1 MARMMP
7 RALALAALLLLTLP
21 AAGAFAQAGAPDAAR
36 LAAAQ
41 ELVASMGGDD
51 QARASVTAFV
61 DAINADLRQKVPQK
75 ASALEAFLK
84 GELAADKPRLK
95 ELLAD
100 LQKLAV
106 TFYAERFTLDELK
119 AVTAFQKSA
128 AGRKF
133 QETTPRLMTLLAG
146 RMQDFQGSLM
156 RDLQGE
162 LSK

>member
-1 MARMMP
+1 MARLMP

-21 AAGAFAQAGAPDAAR
+21 AAGAFAQAAAPDPAR

-75 ASALEAFLK
+75 APALEAFLK

-100 LQKLAV
+100 LQNLAV
-106 TFYAERFTLDELK
+106 TFYAERFTVDELK
-119 AVTAFQKSA
+119 AIAAFQKSA

-133 QETTPRLMTLLAG
+133 QETTPRLMTLLAA